1 MPLELQLN
9 ALATSYLI
17 TKKTTTTCLYNI
29 FFFLFM
35 VLPIKL

>member
-17 TKKTTTTCLYNI
+17 TKKTTTCLYNI
-29 FFFLFM
+29 FFLL
-35 VLPIKL
+35 VYGIAN